1 MVSLPSIHVMFIHL
15 FFFYSQIS
23 DLKRL
28 NKIEKEIEIHA
39 RKTLKV
45 PMNAHNV
52 LLNTMTSTPVVHKSG
67 QNSPKQPADAGT
79 SEINSSFKQNAS
91 LVSIAESSNLL
102 LSHNIQGLNEKLLVA
117 AVSCAST
124 GTTNGHINYQ
134 PTTSSSLTTI
144 RSNDAHLMNDI
155 IMNSTIATRSKYRDA
170 IADTKSNVDRIV
182 DSEYPL
188 LLATSD
194 SDDGDYATLQSGP
207 HVIRGA
213 PRNDFSCSGSDCDI
227 SWICLL
233 VVILALCFAIPLIY
247 VIYIAEHPEEF
258 THKSD

>member
-1 MVSLPSIHVMFIHL
+1 MAHL
-15 FFFYSQIS
+15 GNRIIRLQIS

-52 LLNTMTSTPVVHKSG
+52 LLNTANALDLPAVHKSG
-67 QNSPKQPADAGT
+67 QNSPKHPANAGST
-79 SEINSSFKQNAS
+79 DTNANARQGNS
-91 LVSIAESSNLL
+91 LDSIAESTNLS

-117 AVSCAST
+117 SVSCTPSSLL
-124 GTTNGHINYQ
+124 NGYIDQQ
-134 PTTSSSLTTI
+134 PSTSSANGVH
-144 RSNDAHLMNDI
+144 RMNDI
-155 IMNSTIATRSKYRDA
+155 IMNSTIASLNKYRDA
-170 IADTKSNVDRIV
+170 DAKTI

-188 LLATSD
+188 LLAGSD

-207 HVIRGA
+207 HAIRGV

-258 THKSD
+258 SHKSD